1 MMHDF
6 LIPASLMLLLW
17 FQTLEPYLSRES
29 SRIFFFSFTILKFH
43 IFSLQCIERITY
55 FGHIT
60 CIPFHRFESLTL
72 LVKRLHLERSWEGR
86 IWIVLLKAKEVHVQM
101 LLWRTWITRLYPKA
115 FKGLTTHAKQVFWGP
130 LKKSRFSWWC
140 EWVGEKML
148 LQAKGLLLLEKWSF
162 ASIRYLFVDRLQFKS
177 MDAFVQHG
185 YRGNGKDNFPISC
198 PTPSFCIW
206 CGRFSSMKNK
216 NKK

>member
-1 MMHDF
+1 
-6 LIPASLMLLLW
+6 
-17 FQTLEPYLSRES
+17 
-29 SRIFFFSFTILKFH
+29 
-43 IFSLQCIERITY
+43 
-55 FGHIT
+55 
-60 CIPFHRFESLTL
+60 
-72 LVKRLHLERSWEGR
+72 
-86 IWIVLLKAKEVHVQM
+86 
-101 LLWRTWITRLYPKA
+101 
-115 FKGLTTHAKQVFWGP
+115 
-130 LKKSRFSWWC
+130 
-140 EWVGEKML
+140 ML

-185 YRGNGKDNFPISC
+185 YRGNGKDNFPISS